1 MARTVK
7 GLSIA
12 EGLVALGILAMVSMF
27 LLTLVPASGKAIA
40 KAEEHVLADNLAQSH
55 LERLRARG
63 FQYLVQGTS
72 TPEKVE
78 LQRQVFTYSTEVVYL
93 PDSNPQLLKAV
104 RVTVE
109 WGDPVQ
115 RKTLESWVGNVPQ

>member
-1 MARTVK
+1 MSV
-7 GLSIA
+7 A
-12 EGLVALGILAMVSMF
+12 EGLIALGILAMVSMF

-55 LERLRARG
+55 MERLRARG
-63 FQYLVQGTS
+63 FQHLLQGTS
-72 TPEKVE
+72 PQETVE
-78 LQRQVFTYSTEVVYL
+78 LERQKFSYSTEVIYL
-93 PDSNPQLLKAV
+93 PDCNPELLKAV

-115 RKTLESWVGNVPQ
+115 RKSLETWIGNVPQ